1 MSDPLSVGRR
11 RAKGSWLPR
20 LTGAGLVVV
29 LAAGGVALVYAHST
43 GASGPPAPRSGPSS
57 ARPAQVVSTQ
67 TVGLIAFGGYDDK
80 DLYLNDTDDHPLML
94 KPVGAVVEFVAIPRS
109 QLAAGVPLW
118 TADQMA
124 DGSYI
129 FIYAPTDHCLSVTA
143 DKRSLALVHC
153 QPVVSQRWQSLHLTT
168 AVGQQFSAY
177 ASAWAGDCLTAPAT
191 AGPATLAPCGPAR
204 TKSQEVAFWWSL

>member
-124 DGSYI
+124 DGSYASANDPRVLVGLGASTA
-129 FIYAPTDHCLSVTA
+129 APTVKVTWP
-143 DKRSLALVHC
+143 DGHVE
-153 QPVVSQRWQSLHLTT
+153 T
-168 AVGQQFSAY
+168 FSNIAIDRY
-177 ASAWAGDCLTAPAT
+177 T
-191 AGPATLAPCGPAR
+191 TLAEGSGS
-204 TKSQEVAFWWSL
+204 K